1 MFAILHRVSWP
12 AALLAGLFWAAL
24 LLLSVFPASASDLAQ
39 GGGVVDIAEKE
50 CSFWLDYDDDG
61 EGDAVINTGPDSYAR
76 QETPVVGGCSFKLN
90 TDAETT
96 LIVVTELADWSSEV
110 EITREPGLPQ
120 RVTLHPGR
128 TEIPGL
134 QGGMRISIN
143 HTGITPRSGKTR
155 ALPDDFTH
163 EVQIPRSFRLLEVTV
178 TTADGT
184 KDRLEESVQ
193 SATSAYIDT
202 HAHLIDRIRHDD
214 ASAPDAASALAGELL
229 VEGYPQLADRVLAL
243 EVSLVDSSGT
253 NWWMWIAIGIGA
265 VAALVVIGFAVILL
279 IPKGSGKRAPPPRAS
294 NLMDGPRQ

>member
-1 MFAILHRVSWP
+1 MLAVLHRVPWP
-12 AALLAGLFWAAL
+12 AALLAGLFWAVL
-24 LLLSVFPASASDLAQ
+24 LLLPASFASASWLVQ
-39 GGGVVDIAEKE
+39 GGGLVDISEQE

-96 LIVVTELADWSSEV
+96 LVVVTELVDWSSEV

-120 RVTLHPGR
+120 RMTLHPGR

-134 QGGMRISIN
+134 SGGMRISVS
-143 HTGITPRSGKTR
+143 HTGMTPRSGKTR

-178 TTADGT
+178 TAADGT
-184 KDRLEESVQ
+184 KDRLEENVQ

-202 HAHLIDRIRHDD
+202 HAHLSDRVRRDD
-214 ASAPDAASALAGELL
+214 AAAPDVAAALAAELL
-229 VEGYPQLADRVLAL
+229 EDGYPQLADRVLKL
-243 EVSLVDSSGT
+243 EVSLVESGGV
-253 NWWMWIAIGIGA
+253 NLWMWSTIGIIVVVVTLAIGF
-265 VAALVVIGFAVILL
+265 VVFQFLNR
-279 IPKGSGKRAPPPRAS
+279 RAGNQNRGRNRTPTRPR
-294 NLMDGPRQ
+294 NM

>member
-1 MFAILHRVSWP
+1 MLAFCRVSWP
-12 AALLAGLFWAAL
+12 AALLAGLLLVAL
-24 LLLSVFPASASDLAQ
+24 LLLSTSPSAAFAPAQ

-90 TDAETT
+90 TDTETT

-110 EITREPGLPQ
+110 EIAREPGLPQ

-134 QGGMRISIN
+134 QGGMRISVS
-143 HTGITPRSGKTR
+143 HTGITPRSGKLR

-163 EVQIPRSFRLLEVTV
+163 EVQIPRSFRLLEITV
-178 TTADGT
+178 TAADGT

-202 HAHLIDRIRHDD
+202 HAHLSDRIRQDD
-214 ASAPDAASALAGELL
+214 AAAAEAAVALADELL
-229 VEGYPQLADRVLAL
+229 AEGYPQLADRVLAL
-243 EVSLVDSSGT
+243 EVSPADSGGT
-253 NWWMWIAIGIGA
+253 KWWLWITIGIGA
-265 VAALVVIGFAVILL
+265 VAVLVVIGFAIILF
-279 IPKGSGKRAPPPRAS
+279 IRKSSGNRRNRQAAAPRRR
-294 NLMDGPRQ
+294 GPGMG

>member
-1 MFAILHRVSWP
+1 MFAVLNRVSWP
-12 AALLAGLFWAAL
+12 VALLAGLFLAAL
-24 LLLSVFPASASDLAQ
+24 LLWPVFPATASGPAQ
-39 GGGVVDIAEKE
+39 GGGVVDISEKE

-134 QGGMRISIN
+134 QGGMRISVS

-178 TTADGT
+178 TAADGT
-184 KDRLEESVQ
+184 KDRLEENVQ

-202 HAHLIDRIRHDD
+202 HAHLSDRVRRDD
-214 ASAPDAASALAGELL
+214 AAAPDVAAALAAELL
-229 VEGYPQLADRVLAL
+229 EDGYPQLADRVLKL
-243 EVSLVDSSGT
+243 EVSLVESGGV
-253 NWWMWIAIGIGA
+253 NWWMWSTIGIIVAVVALAIGF
-265 VAALVVIGFAVILL
+265 VAFQFLNR
-279 IPKGSGKRAPPPRAS
+279 RAGNQNRGRNRTPSRPR
-294 NLMDGPRQ
+294 NM